1 MTATRFAAAP
11 RPVALAVVIVVLAGA
26 TWLVSGAM
34 TGASAGDGTSA
45 GPGRNGGDVA
55 CFKRIVE
62 RLRGGESYY
71 DVAEAEM
78 RRQEFPLWP
87 AFNWRQPTCAWL
99 MARLPS
105 PLWGNALLA
114 LASAAVVWAA
124 RRWASAGGLPA
135 SPALVTVLVAV
146 SLSPCLVRDF
156 VYMSESWAGVLVAL
170 SVCLAA
176 IERPGAAVAAGLAAL
191 AFREFALLPCLVS
204 AALAARRRRWREV
217 ALWAGGLA
225 AYALLL
231 RAHHLE
237 VARHLRPG
245 DVSRGWLAFG
255 GARFL
260 VATSKWSPFFVALP
274 DTAVALGL
282 PLAALGLGGIAGD
295 AGARAAL
302 VVLGYLCAFAF
313 VGNWFNDYWGA
324 MYAPLLPFGLLT
336 APAAARDLRRALR
349 GP

>member
-114 LASAAVVWAA
+114 LASAADTRQGSSANSRNASAA
-124 RRWASAGGLPA
+124 RPA
-135 SPALVTVLVAV
+135 AT
-146 SLSPCLVRDF
+146 
-156 VYMSESWAGVLVAL
+156 
-170 SVCLAA
+170 AA
-176 IERPGAAVAAGLAAL
+176 PG
-191 AFREFALLPCLVS
+191 RS
-204 AALAARRRRWREV
+204 MAARQT
-217 ALWAGGLA
+217 
-225 AYALLL
+225 
-231 RAHHLE
+231 
-237 VARHLRPG
+237 
-245 DVSRGWLAFG
+245 DS
-255 GARFL
+255 
-260 VATSKWSPFFVALP
+260 ATS
-274 DTAVALGL
+274 T
-282 PLAALGLGGIAGD
+282 
-295 AGARAAL
+295 
-302 VVLGYLCAFAF
+302 
-313 VGNWFNDYWGA
+313 
-324 MYAPLLPFGLLT
+324 
-336 APAAARDLRRALR
+336 PAHDSDM
-349 GP
+349 